1 MRSKEQLESWKKK
14 DPILR
19 LKKSLVLKK
28 ILNNEDQNKIETK
41 IENMINKIVSATLKI
56 KIDTLIP
63 HHKFL

>member
-56 KIDTLIP
+56 KIDTLTP